1 MTADRLFML
10 LLGILAGLLALVS
23 FLIRELAKIS

>member
-10 LLGILAGLLALVS
+10 LLGILAGVIALVGY
-23 FLIRELAKIS
+23 LVRELAKIS